1 MVVQSE
7 TLSVESWGMTST
19 DSSLYRSSESD
30 YCSILDPIPVAD
42 AQVPEPAVLQSEVQ
56 GADAVEG
63 ADDMDPRGMPEVSLN
78 AVQESAAEN
87 SDLEDAASATIDG
100 VVPGGLQPFIPP
112 LLQSSPIRQGSSEC
126 AVELESV
133 ENLEDKGISPVQAAA
148 IPAQWR
154 SPEALELQAQ
164 LVRDLSSSP
173 QDFGLQSLWMEP
185 GDQIATTK
193 VRH

>member
-126 AVELESV
+126 AVELELLRFLLSGGV
-133 ENLEDKGISPVQAAA
+133 LKLLSCRLNWSGICP
-148 IPAQWR
+148 
-154 SPEALELQAQ
+154 
-164 LVRDLSSSP
+164 LVRRILVCNLC
-173 QDFGLQSLWMEP
+173 GWNL
-185 GDQIATTK
+185 GTK
-193 VRH
+193 SRQPR

>member
-100 VVPGGLQPFIPP
+100 VCREDFNRL
-112 LLQSSPIRQGSSEC
+112 SSPSCR
-126 AVELESV
+126 AVRSV
-133 ENLEDKGISPVQAAA
+133 RGRVSVL
-148 IPAQWR
+148 
-154 SPEALELQAQ
+154 
-164 LVRDLSSSP
+164 
-173 QDFGLQSLWMEP
+173 
-185 GDQIATTK
+185 
-193 VRH
+193 